1 MWNESSKSY
10 NGKNTE
16 LEIDKLENKMK
27 GEV

>member
-1 MWNESSKSY
+1 MRNESSESY

-16 LEIDKLENKMK
+16 LEIDKLENKTK